1 MELSTYRRIV
11 RASALYDLVFTAAL
25 AVPWTQALAH
35 GAMSGLN
42 EALGGAPLPPF
53 ALFHMFIAGL
63 LGSVVVVWSSLRM
76 RRPSLALG
84 RYDGMARFL
93 FSAWM
98 AWTLAQGGAPV
109 LWLLLVPEAAWG
121 VVQWW
126 PVGHQAGGGRRQMT
140 WPLRATSRTR

>member
-1 MELSTYRRIV
+1 MQLSTYHRVV
-11 RASALYDLVFTAAL
+11 RASALYDIVVTVALVM
-25 AVPWTQALAH
+25 PWTQALAH

-53 ALFHMFIAGL
+53 APFHMFIAGL
-63 LGSVVVVWSSLRM
+63 LGSVVTVWSVLRL
-76 RRPSLALG
+76 RRPSLELG

-98 AWTLAQGGAPV
+98 AYTLAQGGAPL
-109 LWLLLVPEAAWG
+109 LWLLLAPEAAWG

-126 PVGHQAGGGRRQMT
+126 PVRPSRGRGT
-140 WPLRATSRTR
+140 APDHFAVA